1 LLGVIMM
8 VWFFATPIIYPTSMI
23 PGPLKFF
30 LALNPMAVFTD
41 LYRELML
48 RHQVVW
54 SDFSQAAV
62 LAVCTAVFGMWF
74 FMRARPAFGD
84 VL

>member
-1 LLGVIMM
+1 
-8 VWFFATPIIYPTSMI
+8 MI
-23 PGPLKFF
+23 PGPLKPF
-30 LALNPMAVFTD
+30 LALNPMAVFTH

-54 SDFSQAAV
+54 GDFFQAAV
-62 LAVCTAVFGMWF
+62 LSVCAAVFGMWF
-74 FMRARPAFGD
+74 FMRAKPAFGD